1 MQNQLQQ
8 PVKYITRWHSDELL
22 GQTLALAVATQSQE
36 IQQWMRRPERLLAL
50 NVGPFDDLGDG
61 FDVQDFSGNQVQ
73 KLSELRFAR
82 LVLRKNLP
90 EQQLAQSEGWHVH
103 AFYPV
108 PQLPLNWADRL
119 FLYLCRYV
127 AGYFVSGVESS
138 GDGIA
143 ALAEDLELAC
153 AVCSQRLNEA
163 LEPLIERSLP
173 PEVAAAFWQEQ
184 LNRPLDNEEQAPE
197 LLLRWAL
204 RLQALIQESEYQTF
218 ED

>member
-8 PVKYITRWHSDELL
+8 PVKYLTRWHSDDVF
-22 GQTLALAVATQSQE
+22 GQTLAVAAATQVQE
-36 IQQWMRRPERLLAL
+36 IQQWARRPERLLAL
-50 NVGPFDDLGDG
+50 NVGPFDDIGDG
-61 FDVQDFSGNQVQ
+61 FDVQDLGGNQVQ
-73 KLSELRFAR
+73 KLNELRFAR

-90 EQQLAQSEGWHVH
+90 EQQAAHSDGWHVH
-103 AFYPV
+103 AFYPE
-108 PQLPLNWADRL
+108 PQLPLNWGDRH
-119 FLYLCRYV
+119 FLYLSRYA

-143 ALAEDLELAC
+143 ALAEDLELA
-153 AVCSQRLNEA
+153 ASVCCQRLHEA
-163 LEPLIERSLP
+163 LEPLIERSWP

-204 RLQALIQESEYQTF
+204 RLQALVQESEYQNF
-218 ED
+218 EE